1 MNNITPLI
9 QSDKLNSDFLLLKRR
24 GGMPE
29 KNKCDYF
36 ECTKGPM
43 KYSNWAWAVAQANYD
58 WMDSHSTFIN
68 YD

>member
-1 MNNITPLI
+1 MNNVTPLI
-9 QSDKLNSDFLLLKRR
+9 QGDTLNLDCLLLKRR
-24 GGMPE
+24 GSMPA
-29 KNKCDYF
+29 KNNSEYS